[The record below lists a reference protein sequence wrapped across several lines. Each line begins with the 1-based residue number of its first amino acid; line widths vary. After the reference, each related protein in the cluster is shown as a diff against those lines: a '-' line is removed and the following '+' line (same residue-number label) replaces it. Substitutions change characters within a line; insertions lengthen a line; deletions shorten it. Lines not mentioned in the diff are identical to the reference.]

1 MRKRVL
7 LFGLCVAVFPWLW
20 GCQGSGQGVS
30 VGCYGNGFP
39 AFLAGTWRPDESRW
53 VFTFEPDGRI
63 SKVVHHGG
71 MEFEVA
77 EGGFVEQ
84 WRDGVEAMYALG
96 PCEARYNPQTRELSV
111 KIVIEH
117 FVVEYPNGTME
128 GNFHDY
134 FTGPVSEDGMT
145 WNANWRS
152 SVDIIGHS
160 ASDPNV
166 VASRRLTFTKVSNSS
181 KTD

>member
-7 LFGLCVAVFPWLW
+7 LFSLFVAGFLGLW
-20 GCQGSGQGVS
+20 GCH
-30 VGCYGNGFP
+30 GNDFP
-39 AFLAGTWRPDESRW
+39 AGTWRPDESRW

-77 EGGFVEQ
+77 EGGLVEQ
-84 WRDGVEAMYALG
+84 WRGGIEAVYGLG
-96 PCEARYNPQTRELSV
+96 PCEAQYDPKTRELSV
-111 KIVIEH
+111 KIVVEH
-117 FVVEYPNGTME
+117 FIIEFPNGTME

-134 FTGPVSEDGMT
+134 LTGPVSGDGTT
-145 WNANWRS
+145 WSAAWVS
-152 SVDIIGHS
+152 LGEIIGGGS
-160 ASDPNV
+160 SDPNTV
-166 VASRRLTFTKVSNSS
+166 VPKRLTFTKVTNDS

>member
-7 LFGLCVAVFPWLW
+7 LFSLCVAVFPGFW

-30 VGCYGNGFP
+30 GGCYGNGFP

-77 EGGFVEQ
+77 EGGLVEQ
-84 WRDGVEAMYALG
+84 WRDGIEAVYALG
-96 PCEARYNPQTRELSV
+96 PCEAQYNPQTRELSV
-111 KIVIEH
+111 KIVVEH
-117 FVVEYPNGTME
+117 FVVEFPDGIME

-134 FTGPVSEDGMT
+134 LTGPVSEDGTT
-145 WNANWRS
+145 WSATWVS
-152 SVDIIGHS
+152 LGEIIGS
-160 ASDPNV
+160 GSSDPNTV
-166 VASRRLTFTKVSNSS
+166 VQKQLTFTKISNSS